1 MVGDQLGVSVGDI
14 KESSKFVDD
23 LGADSLDAVEMVM
36 ALEEEFDVSIE
47 GESAE
52 GMSTVQVGSPCE
64 PQHWTLGE
72 C

>member
-1 MVGDQLGVSVGDI
+1 MKTVVGDQLGVPAADI
-14 KESSKFVDD
+14 KETSKFVDD

-52 GMSTVQVGSPCE
+52 GMGTVQVGSPL
-64 PQHWTLGE
+64 TS
-72 C
+72 